1 MAAIANPAPVGPS
14 RAQDDLRT
22 ITVHLTPYAPGCRT
36 YEVSSPRRWRTY
48 EASSPE
54 HVMRSVLTRLK
65 RRPDQ
70 VRVRTEDPPLDCI
83 ELLAEVDDYGFIP
96 VADIMVGMSEADVNA
111 TLSALDR
118 QGWRPAEVIE
128 TPFA

>member
-1 MAAIANPAPVGPS
+1 MALGISAVAARPS
-14 RAQDDLRT
+14 AVEDTPRI

-36 YEVSSPRRWRTY
+36 YPVDSPRRWRTY
-48 EASSPE
+48 TESTPE
-54 HVMRSVLTRLK
+54 QAMRSVLARLK
-65 RRPDQ
+65 RAPDQ

-83 ELLAEVDDYGFIP
+83 ELMASVEDYGFIP
-96 VADIMVGMSEADVNA
+96 VADIMVG
-111 TLSALDR
+111 LSVAEVSTILASLDR